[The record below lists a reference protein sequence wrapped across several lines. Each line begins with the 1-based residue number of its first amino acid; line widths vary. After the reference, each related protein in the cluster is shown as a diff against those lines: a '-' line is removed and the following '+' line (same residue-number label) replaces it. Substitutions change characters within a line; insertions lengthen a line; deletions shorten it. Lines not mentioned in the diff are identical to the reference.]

1 MTAHPLDEAIA
12 RDEAEAIALDEA
24 IAFETAFE
32 TAPEYVDRMM
42 TTEGTMSMAAEFYYD
57 AFYTDWA
64 RELDSAAFY
73 YYPAEPSADEFGFF
87 VFCASVRWW
96 LWAASRFGG
105 DLELLWDG
113 MEPTER
119 AKWVDAVGHLKG
131 SRP

>member
-1 MTAHPLDEAIA
+1 MSAHQ
-12 RDEAEAIALDEA
+12 RDEA
-24 IAFETAFE
+24 IAFENAFE

-64 RELDSAAFY
+64 KELDSAAFY
-73 YYPAEPSADEFGFF
+73 HYPAEMSAEDFGFV
-87 VFCASVRWW
+87 VFSASVRWW
-96 LWAASRFGG
+96 LLAESSDEMVIER
-105 DLELLWDG
+105 LWDA